1 MAYSRGM
8 PDAKALRA
16 RFSHVGSLAELD
28 DIIAAHLAAVEAE
41 QALQNEA
48 ILLS

>member
-16 RFSHVGSLAELD
+16 RFSHVGTLSELD
-28 DIIAAHLAAVEAE
+28 AIAAENLTRTAETALAH
-41 QALQNEA
+41 
-48 ILLS
+48 